1 MQTVVVKVQSM
12 GSGDDRYDVQTRS
25 RSKFSV
31 NELTRLAHEHLQKGN
46 LQKAM
51 EHFESAV
58 EQSKGIGD
66 DGVKISCYLNA
77 GACLVSLRHYKK
89 GLSFLESAA
98 NIVKTLN
105 TNGDTCS
112 QTLEMSAD
120 VYYNTAVA
128 AQGLHEYDEAVSNFK
143 SSIDLYVKA
152 GSKQQAA
159 EAFLSLASCHKGAGE
174 AHKEISCLTDA
185 QHLYNELEDY
195 SREALVNV
203 DLAKAYLSTSRQE
216 DCKKMLSIAKMMCL
230 RVDEPKLKGNGTRLT
245 NVIVC

>member
-1 MQTVVVKVQSM
+1 MHTIICHKVQSM
-12 GSGDDRYDVQTRS
+12 GSGDDRCNVRS
-25 RSKFSV
+25 RSKFSL
-31 NELTRLAHEHLQKGN
+31 NELTRVAHEHLQRGN
-46 LQKAM
+46 LEKAL

-77 GACLVSLRHYKK
+77 GACLVSLRNYKK

-98 NIVKTLN
+98 SIIKTLN

-120 VYYNTAVA
+120 VFYNTAIA
-128 AQGLHEYDEAVSNFK
+128 AQGLDKYDEAVSNFK

-159 EAFLSLASCHKGAGE
+159 EAFLSLACCHKGAGE
-174 AHKEISCLTDA
+174 AHKEIACLTNA
-185 QHLYNELEDY
+185 KHLYNELEDY

-203 DLAKAYLSTSRQE
+203 DLARAYLSASRQE

-230 RVDEPKLKGNGTRLT
+230 RVDEPRLQGN
-245 NVIVC
+245 